1 MENFA
6 IATVGEL
13 ADGRRIVQSILY
25 VDAPSADD
33 LTLPVNCK
41 IVPQDT
47 RIGYFV
53 EQDGS
58 ITPHFYP
65 PIVNEEGVLVI
76 AYPPGEEPK

>member
-1 MENFA
+1 MESFS

-13 ADGRRIVQSILY
+13 ADGRRIVQSIFY
-25 VDAPSADD
+25 VDAPSADH
-33 LTLPVNCK
+33 LMLPVNCM

-47 RIGYFV
+47 KLGYIV

-65 PIVNEEGVLVI
+65 SIVNEEGVLVI